1 MVSKDDHEH
10 EKNAAGHTDQH
21 LAGFS
26 GCRGSNLS
34 GRCCRRSLSSKAAW
48 ERARTASQAWSQ
60 RENDVAS
67 SLQSCL
73 SRIKDVS
80 ITLPQFPSLD
90 KILRDLENQ
99 VCDAVVDRVNEH
111 LPGNIDPWKDYNL

>member
-1 MVSKDDHEH
+1 
-10 EKNAAGHTDQH
+10 
-21 LAGFS
+21 
-26 GCRGSNLS
+26 S
-34 GRCCRRSLSSKAAW
+34 GRVQP
-48 ERARTASQAWSQ
+48 ARHGHSEKTTSPPP
-60 RENDVAS
+60 
-67 SLQSCL
+67 LQSCL

>member
-1 MVSKDDHEH
+1 MNMK
-10 EKNAAGHTDQH
+10 KNAAGHTDRHHPRHHRWQVPPP
-21 LAGFS
+21 AG
-26 GCRGSNLS
+26 RGAAAEAGS
-34 GRCCRRSLSSKAAW
+34 RAAW
-48 ERARTASQAWSQ
+48 ERARTASRAWSQ

-80 ITLPQFPSLD
+80 ITLPQFPQPWTNSSATR
-90 KILRDLENQ
+90 KNQ

-111 LPGNIDPWKDYNL
+111 LPGNIDPLERL

>member
-1 MVSKDDHEH
+1 MNMKKTLLVILTSISLASP
-10 EKNAAGHTDQH
+10 AAVAASCR
-21 LAGFS
+21 AGAAAEA
-26 GCRGSNLS
+26 G
-34 GRCCRRSLSSKAAW
+34 SKAAW

>member
-1 MVSKDDHEH
+1 MNMKKTLLVILT
-10 EKNAAGHTDQH
+10 GIT
-21 LAGFS
+21 GIT
-26 GCRGSNLS
+26 G
-34 GRCCRRSLSSKAAW
+34 GRCRHLPGGGRCRSRQQSRPGG
-48 ERARTASQAWSQ
+48 RAQPAAWSQ

-90 KILRDLENQ
+90 KLLRDLENQ

>member
-1 MVSKDDHEH
+1 
-10 EKNAAGHTDQH
+10 
-21 LAGFS
+21 
-26 GCRGSNLS
+26 
-34 GRCCRRSLSSKAAW
+34 
-48 ERARTASQAWSQ
+48 
-60 RENDVAS
+60 
-67 SLQSCL
+67 L

>member
-1 MVSKDDHEH
+1 MNMKKTLLVILTSISLASP
-10 EKNAAGHTDQH
+10 AAVAATCR
-21 LAGFS
+21 AGAAAE
-26 GCRGSNLS
+26 G
-34 GRCCRRSLSSKAAW
+34 SKAAW